1 MNRFSSLPPELR
13 LMIWRFA
20 VDMAYESRPPCV
32 WSLVYRAP
40 YLSILLDGVP
50 LPMTT
55 EAVFQV
61 NRESRHEAV
70 SRYLL
75 FKTRDSPKRMRVR
88 ADVDVFILDVGVLD
102 EMACAPEWQSQSQS
116 PHSIRNHH
124 VVVWPPPLAAIYSQS
139 WHNLAFVRKI
149 LLPSVCF
156 TYLYRDQLA
165 PLLGLPCL
173 HTVYLDFGSPLR
185 SAARDYAVKMFRAKV
200 DLPGLARRTPG
211 TTSTSSTSNTASTTR
226 RDEFHAWYQEHS
238 DLLVGPELKHTSGT
252 DQMSELTKAL
262 FLKWQRIFLDDVLA
276 GWEPFARKGVAGI
289 LVSELHYGLQTE
301 I

>member
-13 LMIWRFA
+13 LMIWRYA
-20 VDMAYESRPPCV
+20 VDLVYESRPPCA
-32 WSLVYRAP
+32 WPLVYRAP
-40 YLSILLDGVP
+40 YLSILLDGFP

-75 FKTRDSPKRMRVR
+75 FKARDSPKRGRVR
-88 ADVDVFILDVGVLD
+88 ADIDVFILDVGVLA
-102 EMACAPEWQSQSQS
+102 EMACAPEWQSHSPS
-116 PHSIRNHH
+116 PHFIRNCR

-156 TYLYRDQLA
+156 TYLYRDKLA

-185 SAARDYAVKMFRAKV
+185 SAASDYAVKMFRAKV
-200 DLPGLARRTPG
+200 DIPGLTS
-211 TTSTSSTSNTASTTR
+211 TTSTSTSTTR

-238 DLLVGPELKHTSGT
+238 DLLVGAELKRTSGT
-252 DQMSELTKAL
+252 DQMNELTKTL